1 MMSGS
6 QPQKSKV
13 DRIDGLL
20 SFCAF
25 LAVFMAVLQ
34 WAEGHYLRAVMAGV
48 LLLVVVPWLGKR
60 WINRNG

>member
-13 DRIDGLL
+13 DRTDGLL
-20 SFCAF
+20 CSCAF
-25 LAVFMAVLQ
+25 LAVFMAVFQ
-34 WAEGHYLRAVMAGV
+34 WAEGHYLRAVIAGV
-48 LLLVVVPWLGKR
+48 LLLVVLPWLGKR